1 MSGQIL
7 DFNTA
12 RVQGETV
19 NSGYDADKT
28 RDLITAR
35 AASFVEWLFPCAVV
49 HKNGSYA
56 IIGDIYGQ
64 PGESLQ
70 ITLTGQKAGY
80 WFDFASTGDGGKDLI
95 GLFMASNDLK
105 PSDFGKALEIINT
118 DFLNESAPV
127 WTRKFTQ
134 HLQDRAK
141 KYAGMPRPQIS
152 DRPAPAETYTYR
164 DQFGGIIGTVRR
176 HEYDELDPET
186 GKPKKTF
193 SVWDANA
200 SKAQAPMPRPLYRIP
215 EIIQVNELVFVEGEK
230 KADALASVG
239 IEATCIMFG
248 SNAPLD
254 KVNWTVISGKH
265 VTIWPDKDRSGLGF
279 AEKLAPVLSAMGCTV
294 RVLTPPED
302 KPNKWDAADCI
313 AEGGD
318 PVTLLQGAKSYL
330 GPSTAPTGDI
340 FKLYTLDELADLP
353 PPSWLVDGVLVENS
367 LCLFWAGSDSYKTF
381 VAIDISFCI
390 ATGHAWHDR
399 KVVTGPVVYV
409 AAEDITGVTKRMI
422 GWRETKGK
430 NLPKAKITL
439 LNDSFTMASPD
450 ADKLIRSIN
459 LLPEM
464 PKLIVVDTLARSF
477 GAGNENQTQDMNA
490 FILACDKLRRATGA
504 TILIVHHTGRNVE
517 QERGNVALRGACD
530 TIFTVSRSGTSGKI
544 KLINTHPKGKQKNSE
559 PFKDILLRTQVIHF
573 EHRGIEQS
581 TLIIMPDDGA
591 PAAGDPLED
600 DELEDAAPR
609 LGQIEKSIL
618 NTLDKAARSD
628 RKHLGFISLHASV
641 GGDRGSFGRALRKLV
656 DKNLVD
662 EFLDE
667 TDPDKTRKNYVR
679 LN

>member
-1 MSGQIL
+1 MIRSAVNGR
-7 DFNTA
+7 A
-12 RVQGETV
+12 RE
-19 NSGYDADKT
+19 
-28 RDLITAR
+28 
-35 AASFVEWLFPCAVV
+35 FVEWMFPCAVV
-49 HKNGSYA
+49 HRSGKYA
-56 IIGDIYGQ
+56 VIGDVYGQ
-64 PGESLQ
+64 PGESLH
-70 ITLTGQKAGY
+70 IELTGPKAGF
-80 WFDFASTGDGGKDLI
+80 WKDWAGSSDQGKDLI
-95 GLFMASNDLK
+95 GLFLATNNMHR
-105 PSDFGKALEIINT
+105 SDDFPKALEIINKE
-118 DFLNESAPV
+118 FLGVSTPE
-127 WTRKFTQ
+127 WTRQFTVQ
-134 HLQDRAK
+134 FKERAK
-141 KYAGMPRPQIS
+141 EHADKPRPQIN
-152 DRPAPAETYTYR
+152 DRPPPTETYLYR
-164 DQFGGIIGTVRR
+164 DFDGGIIGLTRR
-176 HEYDELDPET
+176 HEFDEIDPET
-186 GKPKKTF
+186 GKNKKTF
-193 SVWDANA
+193 SAWDARN
-200 SKAQAPMPRPLYRIP
+200 SKPQAPMPRPLYRIP
-215 EIIQVNELVFVEGEK
+215 EISRVNDLVFVEGEK

-248 SNAPLD
+248 SNAPLE
-254 KVNWTVISGKH
+254 KVDWTVISGKQ
-265 VTIWPDKDRSGLGF
+265 VTIWPDKDKSGLGF
-279 AEKLAPVLSAMGCTV
+279 AEKLAPVLSAMGCAV

-313 AEGGD
+313 VEGGD
-318 PVTLLQGAKSYL
+318 PVILLQGAKAYH
-330 GPSTAPTGDI
+330 GPSAGPVGDV

-390 ATGHAWHDR
+390 ATGYAWHDR
-399 KVVTGPVVYV
+399 KVVSGPVVYV

-591 PAAGDPLED
+591 PAVGEPLED
-600 DELEDAAPR
+600 DEFEDPVPR

-618 NTLDKAARSD
+618 SALDKAARSD

-641 GGDRGSFGRALRKLV
+641 GGDKGSFGRALRKLV
-656 DKNLVD
+656 NKNLVD

-667 TDPDKTRKNYVR
+667 TDPDKTRKNYAR
-679 LN
+679 LK